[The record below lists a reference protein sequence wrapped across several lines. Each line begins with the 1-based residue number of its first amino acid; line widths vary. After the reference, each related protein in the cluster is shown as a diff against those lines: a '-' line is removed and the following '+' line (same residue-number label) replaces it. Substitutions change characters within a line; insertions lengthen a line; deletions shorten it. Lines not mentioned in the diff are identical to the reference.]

1 MSDELPMLRKESRR
15 VVRKQPE
22 LPTTPPEK
30 KEDELSFAQIEAPM
44 SGTAIGYIRKRYDV
58 KLSGQQATAV
68 RRLTLGLGEAGAKL
82 QDGKFV
88 ESGTDAIKWLLENLK

>member
-1 MSDELPMLRKESRR
+1 MSDELPTLRKEPRKT
-15 VVRKQPE
+15 VRKQPE
-22 LPTTPPEK
+22 PAIATNEK
-30 KEDELSFAQIEAPM
+30 KDDGLAFVQIEAPM